1 MTLHHLPDIINA
13 LWALNLLVRPAL
25 AFARFYLTKSA
36 IMTLAENGTDEV
48 KVEAIRALVTVH
60 GDART
65 FSGFRKSAPAP
76 GAQSMPAPAAPS
88 LAAAPPPREPP

>member
-1 MTLHHLPDIINA
+1 MNLHHLPDIINA

-48 KVEAIRALVTVH
+48 KVEAISALVTVH
-60 GDART
+60 ADARS
-65 FSGFRKSAPAP
+65 FSGIRKTAPVP
-76 GAQSMPAPAAPS
+76 GVQSTPAHAAPS
-88 LAAAPPPREPP
+88 LAVAPPPREPP